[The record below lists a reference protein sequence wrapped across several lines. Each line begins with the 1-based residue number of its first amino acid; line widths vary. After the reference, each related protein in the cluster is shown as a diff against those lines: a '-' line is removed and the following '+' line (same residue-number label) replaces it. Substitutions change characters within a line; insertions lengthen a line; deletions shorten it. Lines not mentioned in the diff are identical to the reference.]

1 MLTANK
7 IFCCIFFEKCH
18 YKPDKGKEVLHLA
31 NESTD
36 ISCEKHICICVR
48 FFDDTTDQIGS
59 CFLGLIPVM
68 DATGESLFNAISTLA
83 GDFGMVLSDCIGF
96 TSASNMIGEHNS
108 VWCHIRNLSPKCV
121 KLKCICHRL
130 ALCAQKGIE
139 KLSSNLGFLLTEIP
153 SWFKKCTVR
162 RMQFK
167 FVQLTNDENESAG
180 NVCFQSCPKL
190 VSSKL
195 MLNWK
200 ELKAYFACAS
210 QSGSQ
215 DVRYKACIISDMLH
229 DNITYLYFQFAIR
242 VVSEFK
248 RINASFQATNA
259 DSKAE
264 EQYPKILFHPWAE
277 EISIFAGCI
286 ITQDIV

>member
-1 MLTANK
+1 M
-7 IFCCIFFEKCH
+7 
-18 YKPDKGKEVLHLA
+18 HLA
-31 NESTD
+31 DESTD

-96 TSASNMIGEHNS
+96 PSASNMIGEHNS

-153 SWFKKCTVR
+153 SWFKKSTVR

-167 FVQLTNDENESAG
+167 SLFQLTNDEDESAG
-180 NVCFQSCPKL
+180 NVLFPKL
-190 VSSKL
+190 SQTSK
-195 MLNWK
+195 
-200 ELKAYFACAS
+200 
-210 QSGSQ
+210 
-215 DVRYKACIISDMLH
+215 
-229 DNITYLYFQFAIR
+229 
-242 VVSEFK
+242 
-248 RINASFQATNA
+248 
-259 DSKAE
+259 
-264 EQYPKILFHPWAE
+264 
-277 EISIFAGCI
+277 
-286 ITQDIV
+286 